1 MSARVCAEGKGGK
14 RVCIGDERVVL
25 AYCPGL
31 RQGKG
36 GCGLREGR
44 ERERGVVGLSHPAGT
59 LRRQV
64 APGSLQQLQNIQM
77 AMAGGEVHGCVA
89 LAISHV
95 DEGWVPADE
104 EGHAAFIAAPAR
116 QLQRRAPTCVPE
128 GGIGTLLQ

>member
-1 MSARVCAEGKGGK
+1 
-14 RVCIGDERVVL
+14 
-25 AYCPGL
+25 
-31 RQGKG
+31 
-36 GCGLREGR
+36 
-44 ERERGVVGLSHPAGT
+44 VGLSHPAGT

-116 QLQRRAPTCVPE
+116 QLQRRAPTCVPK
-128 GGIGTLLQ
+128 GGIGTFLQ